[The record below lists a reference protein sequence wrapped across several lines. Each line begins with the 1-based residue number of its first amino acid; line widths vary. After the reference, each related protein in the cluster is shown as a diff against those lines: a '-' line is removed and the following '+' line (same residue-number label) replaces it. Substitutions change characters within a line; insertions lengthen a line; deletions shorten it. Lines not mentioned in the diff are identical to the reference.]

1 MDQSIQ
7 QSSDRQR
14 VGAAPVGVR
23 PGTWFLGIALVAGAL
38 SALFIASAAT
48 GQTVYFI
55 GLALFLAC
63 VLGVFAL
70 IAFAYDP
77 SPSPLSGA
85 DPLPADGP
93 ESWAAGDQFAGH
105 HEPATDSEDAAAHH
119 AEEGQHHPISVYL
132 KVWGWLFVLSVLS
145 YMVELADLQGYLRW
159 SLILLFMILKAGLIV
174 AIFMHVLWE
183 RLALTYAILLPP
195 LAILVFVWLMVYEGD
210 YTAWTRIFY
219 LGEGV

>member
-1 MDQSIQ
+1 MEQSTR
-7 QSSDRQR
+7 QSGERQS
-14 VGAAPVGVR
+14 VGGVPVGVR
-23 PGTWFLGIALVAGAL
+23 PGTWLLGIALVAGAL

-48 GQTVYFI
+48 GQTGYFI

-77 SPSPLSGA
+77 SPSPLGGV
-85 DPLPADGP
+85 DPIPAAGP
-93 ESWAAGDQFAGH
+93 EPWAADDHFAGQH
-105 HEPATDSEDAAAHH
+105 DAASADAAVHH
-119 AEEGQHHPISVYL
+119 AEEGQHHPVSVYL
-132 KVWGWLFVLSVLS
+132 KVWGWLFVLSILS
-145 YMVELADLQGYLRW
+145 YMVELADLQGYPRW
-159 SLILLFMILKAGLIV
+159 TLILLFMALKAALIV
-174 AIFMHVLWE
+174 AFFMHVFWE

-219 LGEGV
+219 LGEGT